1 LLDVTPPAVLNITVI
16 MLLVLLIHEILQH
29 RFSLSVSLL
38 LPLRTSSKIVC
49 WERVVS
55 AVYMK
60 VAWIMGRLVFQSLA
74 SHYKNLFVDRLLR

>member
-1 LLDVTPPAVLNITVI
+1 MGAAK
-16 MLLVLLIHEILQH
+16 ILQH

-55 AVYMK
+55 AVYIK
-60 VAWIMGRLVFQSLA
+60 VAWIMGRLVFPYLVE
-74 SHYKNLFVDRLLR
+74 YIEILLDIL